1 MKSNLSLRATLAVA
15 VAGFASS
22 AYADDNCNPT
32 SIATCALPFPST
44 YWMQDDAMSPTGK
57 TIQVSNAMVRPE
69 IIAQL
74 PVDEGF
80 SPEGLFNGDS
90 GFSAASA
97 AVFEFGSAPLAD
109 TLPENG
115 GDAVVAI
122 DLTTGERI
130 SVRALI
136 SDYAQSDKVNGTAHV
151 VEVYPQSRWEYGHE
165 ILVAITTDLDLE
177 APEAGLITKVLSGS
191 ANQRA
196 YTQDLVA
203 TLTANGVNPLSVR
216 NATRFVV
223 RDRDEVTGPVV
234 AAIDDVRSREHPV
247 RNLDVKYNYTDRDI
261 AARVDGEVLIYN
273 YRINNGTSN
282 VDYSAEPM
290 EQWVEFRLTL
300 PAAAREGSVP
310 VAMYAHGLGAN
321 KETDTIVSGMNAEI
335 GVATYA
341 IGFPNHGDRT
351 EADGG
356 YVLSNVSTD
365 KLGVPVGMINQNAI
379 DFASAHRALQTTLAD
394 IDVVGRKSWRSWAGN
409 KPDGVSDI
417 DATQVMMQGTSLG
430 GVLGS
435 TYGAISP
442 DIKGGVYHVTGVGVT
457 SILANSILWVPMF
470 SNLVPSEANG
480 AEAIMLRGAIQQALD
495 HGDSINYIDMF
506 RHPELGREA
515 RPLMLTNG
523 AGDTIVP
530 NASSVAAANL
540 ADLPIVGEPLFDMPD
555 VRVQAD
561 FDEEGYGI
569 RHYKPVVGTVP
580 LIWDGAFA
588 EAASDASAHLIFM
601 RASDRADQQDFIQRF
616 IFKD

>member
-1 MKSNLSLRATLAVA
+1 MKLTLPVRAALAVA
-15 VAGFASS
+15 VSGASAFAGA
-22 AYADDNCNPT
+22 NELCNPT
-32 SIATCALPFPST
+32 SLNTCALPFPSS
-44 YWMQDDAMSPTGK
+44 YWMEDDAMSPTGK
-57 TIQVSNAMVRPE
+57 TIQVSNEMIRPE
-69 IIAQL
+69 IMAQL
-74 PVDEGF
+74 PADEGF
-80 SPEGLFNGDS
+80 TPEGIFNGAS

-97 AVFEFGSAPLAD
+97 AVFEFNSAPDAA

-115 GDAVVAI
+115 EGAVVAI
-122 DLTTGERI
+122 DLNTGEQVP
-130 SVRALI
+130 VRALI
-136 SDYAQSDKVNGTAHV
+136 SSYAQSDKVNGTAHV

-177 APEAGLITKVLSGS
+177 SPEAGLITKIFSGTS
-191 ANQRA
+191 EQRA
-196 YTQDLVA
+196 YTQGLVS
-203 TLTANGVNPLSVR
+203 TLTANGVNPLAVR
-216 NATRFVV
+216 NATRFMV
-223 RDRDEVTGPVV
+223 RDRAEVIDPVFAAV
-234 AAIDDVRSREHPV
+234 ADVREREHPV
-247 RNLDVKYNYTDRDI
+247 RNLDVIYNYVDADI
-261 AARVDGEVLIYN
+261 AARVEGEVLIHN
-273 YRINNGTSN
+273 YRMKDGTSN

-300 PAAAREGSVP
+300 PAASRDGAAP
-310 VAMYAHGLGAN
+310 VALYAHGLGAN
-321 KETDTIVSGMNAEI
+321 KESDGTVSGMNAEI
-335 GVATYA
+335 GVATFS
-341 IGFPNHGDRT
+341 IGFPNHGARGD
-351 EADGG
+351 ADGG
-356 YVLSNVSTD
+356 FVLANVSTD
-365 KLGVPVGMINQNAI
+365 KLGIPVGMINQNVI
-379 DFASAHRALQTTLAD
+379 DFASAHRALETTLAN
-394 IDVVGRKSWRSWAGN
+394 IDVVGQKSWKSWYGN
-409 KPDGVSDI
+409 KADGVADI

-435 TYGAISP
+435 TYGAVSP
-442 DIKGGVYHVTGVGVT
+442 TIKGGVYHVTGVGVT

-480 AEAIMLRGAIQQALD
+480 AEAIMLRGAIQQTLD

-506 RHPELGREA
+506 RHPELGNQA

-555 VRVQAD
+555 VRVEAD

-588 EAASDASAHLIFM
+588 EAASSASAHLIFT
-601 RASDRADQQDFIQRF
+601 RASDREDQKDFIKRF